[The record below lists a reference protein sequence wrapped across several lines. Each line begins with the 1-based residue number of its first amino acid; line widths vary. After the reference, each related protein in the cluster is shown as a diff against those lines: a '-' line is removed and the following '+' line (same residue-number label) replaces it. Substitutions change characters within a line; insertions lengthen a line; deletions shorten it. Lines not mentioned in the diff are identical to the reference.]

1 MYRFVDL
8 LLDLLVPLYEVL
20 VLTNGER
27 SRLQLPILR
36 YQTLQMPSP
45 FFTLCLALL
54 QLLEGQVLLLLD

>member
-20 VLTNGER
+20 VLTNGEC

-36 YQTLQMPSP
+36 YQALQMPSP

>member
-8 LLDLLVPLYEVL
+8 LLDFLVPLYKVL
-20 VLTNGER
+20 VLANGER

>member
-8 LLDLLVPLYEVL
+8 LLDFLVPLYEVL
-20 VLTNGER
+20 VLANGER

-45 FFTLCLALL
+45 FFTLGLALL